1 MSGEAR
7 PIHPTIDDIAW
18 PFAIEGLPVRG
29 RIVRLGPVANRVIS
43 AHKYPDVVSR
53 LVGEG
58 LVLVGMLGT
67 ALKIDAAMT
76 LQTQSDGPVRM
87 VVADLD
93 EGRIRGLAHYDESR
107 VGNAREEELL
117 GKGSLAFTID
127 PGGDMERYQG
137 IVDVDGASLV
147 PAALRYFERSEQLP
161 TLVRVAV
168 GQAYTPGEHGLTW
181 RAGGI
186 MVQRLATE
194 GGAAGLQPMDED
206 DWTRLELLMETVS
219 DDELI
224 DPTLPPA
231 DLAYRLFNEDG
242 VRAFTPMPLAF
253 GCRCSRDRVESILK
267 SYRRDEVGDLLDENG
282 QLSVVCEFCNS
293 NYLFNLDDI
302 YPPGTE
308 EPARPDEPKS

>member
-1 MSGEAR
+1 
-7 PIHPTIDDIAW
+7 
-18 PFAIEGLPVRG
+18 
-29 RIVRLGPVANRVIS
+29 
-43 AHKYPDVVSR
+43 
-53 LVGEG
+53 
-58 LVLVGMLGT
+58 
-67 ALKIDAAMT
+67 
-76 LQTQSDGPVRM
+76 
-87 VVADLD
+87 
-93 EGRIRGLAHYDESR
+93 
-107 VGNAREEELL
+107 
-117 GKGSLAFTID
+117 
-127 PGGDMERYQG
+127 MERYQG
-137 IVDVDGASLV
+137 VVDLGGGSLV
-147 PAALRYFERSEQLP
+147 PAALRYFDRSEQLP

-194 GGAAGLQPMDED
+194 GGAAGLQPMDDD

-224 DPTLPPA
+224 DPQLPPG

-242 VRAFTPMPLAF
+242 VRAFTPMQLTF

-267 SYRRDEVGDLLDENG
+267 SYRRDEVNDLLDENG

-302 YPPGTE
+302 YPPGAD
-308 EPARPDEPKS
+308 PAPQS